1 MELIPAIDILGGKC
15 VRLYQGD
22 YGQETVYSEDPSSVA
37 ARWVEAGASRLHVVD
52 LDGARAGV
60 PTNVAEVKGIVS
72 NASVPVQL
80 GGGIRTVSAARTVLA
95 LGVER
100 VLVGTAAVEEPAL
113 VRDMCRELGPEA
125 VVVSVDARGGV
136 VATDGWTRSGEV
148 MATELVA
155 RMAEMGV
162 RRFLYTDIDRDGTL
176 TEPNFEAIGDLVR
189 ETGVP
194 VVAAGGISSVDH
206 LLSLADLG
214 VEAAVIG
221 KALYS
226 GDIDFGEAVR
236 ALTPSDR

>member
-1 MELIPAIDILGGKC
+1 MELIPAIDLLGGKC

-37 ARWVEAGASRLHVVD
+37 AEWVEAGASRLHVVD

-80 GGGIRTVSAARTVLA
+80 GGGIRTVSAARTVLV
-95 LGVER
+95 LGVDR
-100 VLVGTAAVEEPAL
+100 VLVGTAAVEDPAL

-136 VATDGWTRSGEV
+136 VATDGWTRIGEV
-148 MATELVA
+148 MATELVV
-155 RMAEMGV
+155 RLAEMGV

-206 LLSLADLG
+206 LLRLADLG

-221 KALYS
+221 KALYT

-236 ALTPSDR
+236 ALTPSYR